1 MTTSSTTT
9 AKLTW
14 PRSKLRVREIPQGGR
29 GWFQNLSQAKQ
40 QDDEHVFVKFCKKYI
55 FDGVE
60 YAPLMYKVIMHL
72 TTINSIATT
81 QMLRD
86 NLQFLSVFAAM
97 V

>member
-1 MTTSSTTT
+1 M
-9 AKLTW
+9 
-14 PRSKLRVREIPQGGR
+14 
-29 GWFQNLSQAKQ
+29 
-40 QDDEHVFVKFCKKYI
+40 FVKFCKKYI